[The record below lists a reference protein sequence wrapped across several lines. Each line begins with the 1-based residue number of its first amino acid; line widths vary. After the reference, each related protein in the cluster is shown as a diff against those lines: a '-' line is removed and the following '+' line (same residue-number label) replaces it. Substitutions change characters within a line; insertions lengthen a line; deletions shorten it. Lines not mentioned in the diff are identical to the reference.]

1 MDQGAALSVT
11 APAKVNLDLFV
22 TGRRADGY
30 HLLDSTVVFAD
41 IADRLTLI
49 ADSSAQRRLVARGPF
64 AAALP
69 ADADRNLAMR
79 ALDALA
85 GALGAGA
92 LGQQDAGWTLV
103 LDKHLPAAA
112 GLGGGSADAAAAL
125 RLGLALWGGAGQ
137 PPDMAA
143 LALGLGAD
151 VPVCLAGSACRMTGV
166 GEGLQPLPPLPPAWL
181 VLANPGVALETAPV
195 FRARTGAFSDPPPP
209 LPQDIADAAG
219 LAQAL
224 ARRRNDLTQAALSLA
239 PSIGALLGALQA
251 APGCL
256 LARMSG
262 SGASCFGLFAT
273 EGQARE
279 ALPALRARGWWAE
292 AGAILPAAPSIVRTQ
307 AGGAA

>member
-1 MDQGAALSVT
+1 LDQGAALSVT

-30 HLLDSTVVFAD
+30 HLLDSTVIFAD
-41 IADRLTLI
+41 IADRLTL
-49 ADSSAQRRLVARGPF
+49 APAPSAQRRLVARGPF

-85 GALGAGA
+85 SA
-92 LGQQDAGWTLV
+92 LGQLDAGWTLV

-125 RLGLALWGGAGQ
+125 RLGLALWGGAAQ

-151 VPVCLAGSACRMTGV
+151 VPVCLAGAACRMTGV

-195 FRARTGAFSDPPPP
+195 FRARTGPFSDPPPP
-209 LPQDIADAAG
+209 LPLDIADAAG